1 MMECKKSN
9 VTFEADAALKL
20 EKEACMEGEL
30 LYNLCN
36 SCSSVADLVHFFRS
50 GWPKKTGSASRS
62 YLDVFLMLSKIN
74 NFSWHFLTK
83 CKHLLTLKIRDKKL
97 F

>member
-1 MMECKKSN
+1 MEKVMECKKSN

-36 SCSSVADLVHFFRS
+36 SCSSVADLVHFFQIRLAQ
-50 GWPKKTGSASRS
+50 KDRFCI
-62 YLDVFLMLSKIN
+62 LILLRCVFDVDQNK
-74 NFSWHFLTK
+74 
-83 CKHLLTLKIRDKKL
+83 
-97 F
+97 